1 MSQKDDE
8 KDPLESLFND
18 EIDSEPRNDDKK
30 DNSNSST
37 AKIRYVGMLSFTFSL
52 QLHLSYKTFCR
63 WYRYISS
70 VSLYTFDSFLNVPIP
85 HLTMTAITQL
95 PHVLAKNVT

>member
-30 DNSNSST
+30 NDTNSLT
-37 AKIRYVGMLSFTFSL
+37 AEIRYVG
-52 QLHLSYKTFCR
+52 
-63 WYRYISS
+63 
-70 VSLYTFDSFLNVPIP
+70 
-85 HLTMTAITQL
+85 
-95 PHVLAKNVT
+95 VLKDTW